1 MIIDDPAQKEKLR
14 QAEIKRQLLK
24 KVVLTNI
31 SVVIQGKAF
40 GVPGEPYDQQL
51 TQQCIDSIRNLIP
64 LAEIILSTWKGSFVD
79 HFDVD
84 KIILNDDPGAVT
96 YSDLAP
102 NFFNNNNRQIVST
115 YNGLKAATKKYAIKM
130 RGDCKLM
137 DTDFTDHLKESPR
150 SEKFK
155 YFKQRIVIPTKYT
168 RNPRRIA
175 QLIHPS
181 DIFQVGL
188 REDLLNLWGIPLQPE
203 PETTRA
209 VPAHKNIFNN
219 ALTGGFHRMKFG
231 AEQYNWYAF
240 CKKQGLDLE
249 LKHYSH
255 LPVSIIVDSE
265 WSLINNFVIEDAYSL
280 GVILP
285 KRMYIAT
292 DKNLY
297 THHEW
302 FKLSCKYSQGIS
314 IAFKWRFIFQVYLS
328 NISRIAW
335 RIGHRMSKYGIK
347 DLFKTLKKY
356 IAGVKPNINL
366 NEKRIYTGSR

>member
-24 KVVLTNI
+24 KMVLTNI

-188 REDLLNLWGIPLQPE
+188 KEDLLNLWGIPLQPE

-302 FKLSCKYSQGIS
+302 FKLSRKYSQGIS